1 MHGMTNSENLL
12 RYFYIKILVSVNTVI
27 DLIDPPTLEH
37 EDKVSFAI
45 IMVINCA
52 LLPTTTL
59 HFQFNV

>member
-1 MHGMTNSENLL
+1 MHGMTNSEFAEILL
-12 RYFYIKILVSVNTVI
+12 HQILVI
-27 DLIDPPTLEH
+27 DLIDPTTLEH

-52 LLPTTTL
+52 LLPTTAL